1 MARIAV
7 GGFQH
12 ETNTFAP
19 VKATFEKFERA
30 DGWPALVRGND
41 LFPGVKGVHIPLT
54 GAQEELQK
62 AGHELVPL
70 LWCSATPSAH
80 VTEDAFERISA
91 MFLEDLEAAG
101 SLWMRFILICM
112 GPW

>member
-19 VKATFEKFERA
+19 VQA
-30 DGWPALVRGND
+30 DYDAFAQGDAWPALTRGAG
-41 LFPGVKGVHIPLT
+41 LFDAVAGINLPVAGFV
-54 GAQEELQK
+54 AAARE
-62 AGHELVPL
+62 AGHELLPL
-70 LWCSATPSAH
+70 SWCSASPSAH

-91 MFLEDLEAAG
+91 ML
-101 SLWMRFILICM
+101 
-112 GPW
+112 